1 MTRLS
6 VEMLAA
12 DAPEPITSAGHAQ
25 LGIAVL
31 AGIAVIV
38 LLITKFKLHAFL
50 SLTIGSLALGAI
62 AGAPLDKVLLSF
74 SAGLGSTVAGVG
86 VLIALGA
93 ILGKMLADSGG
104 ADQIVDT
111 ILAKAG
117 GRSMPWAMVLIAS
130 VIGLPLFFEVGIVL
144 LIPVVLMVAKRG
156 NYSLMRIGI
165 PALAGLSVM
174 HGLVPP
180 HPGPLVAID
189 AVGADLGI
197 TLALGVLVAIP
208 TVIIAGPV
216 FSKYAARW
224 VDVPAPENMI
234 PQRAS
239 DELDKRPGFGATLFT
254 VLLPVILMLAKAL
267 VDIVVDDPENMVQRI
282 FDVVGAPMIAL
293 LASVLVG
300 IFTLLRPA
308 GFSKERIS
316 PLVEKGLMPIA
327 GILLIVGAGGG
338 FKQTLID
345 SGVGKMVLEIS
356 EDWSIPALLLAWLI
370 AVAIRL
376 ATGSATV
383 ATVSAAGLVAPL
395 AADMSTTHTALLV
408 LAIGAG
414 SLFLSHVNDAGFWL
428 VKEYFGLSVGQNLKT
443 WSVME
448 CIISVVAGGGFKQT
462 LIDSGVGKM
471 VLEISEDWSI
481 PALLLAWL
489 IAVAIR
495 LATGSATVATV
506 SAAGLVAP
514 LAADMSTTH
523 TALLVL
529 AIGAGSLFLSHVNDA
544 GFWLVKEYFGLSVGQ
559 NLKTWSVME
568 CIISVVAGGIVLLL
582 SLVI

>member
-1 MTRLS
+1 MTSLS

-12 DAPEPITSAGHAQ
+12 DPVAPITSAGHAQ

-38 LLITKFKLHAFL
+38 LLITKFKVHAFL
-50 SLTIGSLALGAI
+50 ALTIGSLALGAF
-62 AGAPLDKVLLSF
+62 AGAPLDKVIPSF
-74 SAGLGSTVAGVG
+74 TTGLGNTVAGVG

-93 ILGKMLADSGG
+93 ILGKLLADSGG

-111 ILAKAG
+111 ILARAS

-174 HGLVPP
+174 HGLIPP

-189 AVGADLGI
+189 AVQANLGL
-197 TLALGVLVAIP
+197 TLALGVLVSIP

-216 FSKYAARW
+216 FAKYAARW
-224 VDVPAPENMI
+224 VDVPVPEKMI
-234 PQRAS
+234 QARPS
-239 DELDKRPGFGATLFT
+239 EDLDKRPSFGATVFT
-254 VLLPVILMLAKAL
+254 VLLPVVLMLGSAL
-267 VDIVVDDPENMVQRI
+267 VEIIIDDPAHMVQRV
-282 FDVVGAPMIAL
+282 FDVIGSPLMAL
-293 LASVLVG
+293 LAAVIVG
-300 IFTLLRPA
+300 MFTLGRAA
-308 GFSKERIS
+308 GFTKGRLSTT
-316 PLVEKGLMPIA
+316 VEKSLGPIA
-327 GILLIVGAGGG
+327 GVLLIVGAGGG

-345 SGVGKMVLEIS
+345 SGVGQMVLEIS

-370 AVAIRL
+370 AVVIRL

-395 AADMSTTHTALLV
+395 AADMSSTHLALLV

-414 SLFLSHVNDAGFWL
+414 SLFFSHVNDAGFWL
-428 VKEYFGLSVGQNLKT
+428 VKEYFGMSVGQTIKT

-448 CIISVVAGGGFKQT
+448 TIISVVAG
-462 LIDSGVGKM
+462 
-471 VLEISEDWSI
+471 
-481 PALLLAWL
+481 A
-489 IAVAIR
+489 
-495 LATGSATVATV
+495 
-506 SAAGLVAP
+506 
-514 LAADMSTTH
+514 
-523 TALLVL
+523 
-529 AIGAGSLFLSHVNDA
+529 
-544 GFWLVKEYFGLSVGQ
+544 
-559 NLKTWSVME
+559 
-568 CIISVVAGGIVLLL
+568 IVLLL

>member
-38 LLITKFKLHAFL
+38 LLITKFRLHAFL
-50 SLTIGSLALGAI
+50 ALTLGTLVLGAV
-62 AGAPLDKVLLSF
+62 AGAPLDKAITSF
-74 SAGLGSTVAGVG
+74 TTGLGTTVAGVG

-130 VIGLPLFFEVGIVL
+130 VIGLPLFFEVGVVL

-189 AVGADLGI
+189 AVQANLGV

-208 TVIIAGPV
+208 TVIVAGPL
-216 FSKYAARW
+216 FSKVAARW
-224 VDVPAPENMI
+224 VDVPAPDRMV
-234 PQRAS
+234 PPRAS
-239 DELDKRPGFGATLFT
+239 EELETRPGFGATLAT
-254 VLLPVILMLAKAL
+254 ILLPVVLMLSKAL
-267 VDIVVDDPENMVQRI
+267 VDIVIDDPDNTGQRV
-282 FDVVGAPMIAL
+282 FDVVGSPLIAL

-308 GFSKERIS
+308 GFGKERLT
-316 PLVEKGLMPIA
+316 PLVEKGLAPIA

-345 SGVGKMVLEIS
+345 SGVGQMILEIS

-395 AADMSTTHTALLV
+395 AENMSTTHTALLV

-414 SLFLSHVNDAGFWL
+414 SLFFSHVNDAGFWL
-428 VKEYFGLSVGQNLKT
+428 VKEYFGLTVGQTVKT
-443 WSVME
+443 WSIME
-448 CIISVVAGGGFKQT
+448 TIISVFAGG
-462 LIDSGVGKM
+462 L
-471 VLEISEDWSI
+471 
-481 PALLLAWL
+481 
-489 IAVAIR
+489 
-495 LATGSATVATV
+495 
-506 SAAGLVAP
+506 
-514 LAADMSTTH
+514 
-523 TALLVL
+523 
-529 AIGAGSLFLSHVNDA
+529 
-544 GFWLVKEYFGLSVGQ
+544 
-559 NLKTWSVME
+559 
-568 CIISVVAGGIVLLL
+568 VLLL

>member
-50 SLTIGSLALGAI
+50 SLTIGSLALGAF
-62 AGAPLDKVLLSF
+62 AGAPLDKVITSF

-111 ILAKAG
+111 ILERAG
-117 GRSMPWAMVLIAS
+117 GRTMPWAMVLIAS
-130 VIGLPLFFEVGIVL
+130 VIGLPLFFEVGVVL

-189 AVGADLGI
+189 AVDANLGV

-208 TVIIAGPV
+208 TVVIAGPL
-216 FSKYAARW
+216 FSRYAARC
-224 VDVPAPENMI
+224 VDVPAPEGMI
-234 PQRAS
+234 PQRPS
-239 DELDKRPGFGATLFT
+239 EDLEKRPGFGATLAT
-254 VLLPVILMLAKAL
+254 ILLPVVLMLAKAL
-267 VDIVVDDPENMVQRI
+267 VDIVIDDPENSVQRV
-282 FDVVGAPMIAL
+282 FDVVGSPLIAL
-293 LASVLVG
+293 LAAVLVG
-300 IFTLLRPA
+300 IFTLGMPA
-308 GFSKERIS
+308 GFSRERVS
-316 PLVEKGLMPIA
+316 AVVEKSLAPIA

-345 SGVGKMVLEIS
+345 TGVGQMILDIS

-395 AADMSTTHTALLV
+395 AADMSTAHTALLV

-414 SLFLSHVNDAGFWL
+414 SLFFSHVNDAGFWL
-428 VKEYFGLSVGQNLKT
+428 VKEYFGLNVGQTIKT

-448 CIISVVAGGGFKQT
+448 TIISVVAG
-462 LIDSGVGKM
+462 
-471 VLEISEDWSI
+471 
-481 PALLLAWL
+481 AL
-489 IAVAIR
+489 
-495 LATGSATVATV
+495 
-506 SAAGLVAP
+506 
-514 LAADMSTTH
+514 
-523 TALLVL
+523 
-529 AIGAGSLFLSHVNDA
+529 
-544 GFWLVKEYFGLSVGQ
+544 
-559 NLKTWSVME
+559 
-568 CIISVVAGGIVLLL
+568 VLLL

>member
-1 MTRLS
+1 MTSLS

-12 DAPEPITSAGHAQ
+12 DVPESITSAGHAQ

-50 SLTIGSLALGAI
+50 ALTIGSLALGAF
-62 AGAPLDKVLLSF
+62 AGAPLDKVIASF

-111 ILAKAG
+111 ILARAK
-117 GRSMPWAMVLIAS
+117 GRTMPWAMVLIAS
-130 VIGLPLFFEVGIVL
+130 VIGLPLFFEVGVVL
-144 LIPVVLMVAKRG
+144 LIPVVLIVAKRG

-189 AVGADLGI
+189 ALDANLGV
-197 TLALGVLVAIP
+197 TLALGVLIAIP

-224 VDVPAPENMI
+224 VDVPAPDRMI
-234 PQRAS
+234 PQRPS
-239 DELDKRPGFGATLFT
+239 EDLEKRPGFGPTLATI
-254 VLLPVILMLAKAL
+254 LLPVVLMLARAL
-267 VDIVVDDPENMVQRI
+267 VEIVVDDPESGVQRVFNVI
-282 FDVVGAPMIAL
+282 GSPMIAL

-300 IFTLLRPA
+300 IFTLVLPA
-308 GFSKERIS
+308 GYDKSRIS
-316 PLVEKGLMPIA
+316 QLVEKGLGPIA

-345 SGVGKMVLEIS
+345 SGVGQMILDIS
-356 EDWSIPALLLAWLI
+356 ADWAIPALLLGWLI

-383 ATVSAAGLVAPL
+383 ATISAAGLVAPL
-395 AADMSTTHTALLV
+395 AADMSTTHAALLV

-414 SLFLSHVNDAGFWL
+414 SVFFSHVNDAGFWL
-428 VKEYFGLSVGQNLKT
+428 VKEYFGLTVGQTIKT

-448 CIISVVAGGGFKQT
+448 TIISVVAG
-462 LIDSGVGKM
+462 
-471 VLEISEDWSI
+471 
-481 PALLLAWL
+481 AL
-489 IAVAIR
+489 
-495 LATGSATVATV
+495 
-506 SAAGLVAP
+506 
-514 LAADMSTTH
+514 
-523 TALLVL
+523 
-529 AIGAGSLFLSHVNDA
+529 
-544 GFWLVKEYFGLSVGQ
+544 
-559 NLKTWSVME
+559 
-568 CIISVVAGGIVLLL
+568 VLLL

>member
-12 DAPEPITSAGHAQ
+12 DSVEPITSAGHAQ

-38 LLITKFKLHAFL
+38 LLITKFKVHAFL
-50 SLTIGSLALGAI
+50 ALTIGTLALGAF
-62 AGAPLDKVLLSF
+62 AGAPLDKAIVSF
-74 SAGLGSTVAGVG
+74 TTGLGSTVAGVG

-93 ILGKMLADSGG
+93 ILGKLLADSGG

-111 ILAKAG
+111 ILARAS

-130 VIGLPLFFEVGIVL
+130 VIGLPLFFEVGVVL

-189 AVGADLGI
+189 AIGANLGV
-197 TLALGVLVAIP
+197 TLALGVLVAVP

-216 FSKYAARW
+216 FSRYAARW
-224 VDVPAPENMI
+224 VDVPAPDRMI
-234 PQRAS
+234 PQRPS
-239 DELDKRPGFGATLFT
+239 EDLEKRPGFGATLAT
-254 VLLPVILMLAKAL
+254 ILLPVVLMLAKAL
-267 VDIVVDDPENMVQRI
+267 VDIVVDDPEHGVQRV
-282 FDVVGAPMIAL
+282 FDVVGSPLIAL
-293 LASVLVG
+293 LAAVLVG
-300 IFTLLRPA
+300 MFTLGMPA
-308 GFSKERIS
+308 GLSRERLS
-316 PLVEKGLMPIA
+316 RLVEQSLAPIA

-345 SGVGKMVLEIS
+345 SGVGQMVLDIS
-356 EDWSIPALLLAWLI
+356 EDWSIPALLLGWLI
-370 AVAIRL
+370 AVVIRL

-395 AADMSTTHTALLV
+395 AADMSTTHAALLV

-414 SLFLSHVNDAGFWL
+414 SLFFSHVNDAGFWL
-428 VKEYFGLSVGQNLKT
+428 VKEYFGLTVGQNLKT

-448 CIISVVAGGGFKQT
+448 TLISVVAGG
-462 LIDSGVGKM
+462 L
-471 VLEISEDWSI
+471 
-481 PALLLAWL
+481 
-489 IAVAIR
+489 
-495 LATGSATVATV
+495 
-506 SAAGLVAP
+506 
-514 LAADMSTTH
+514 
-523 TALLVL
+523 
-529 AIGAGSLFLSHVNDA
+529 
-544 GFWLVKEYFGLSVGQ
+544 
-559 NLKTWSVME
+559 
-568 CIISVVAGGIVLLL
+568 VLLL
-582 SLVI
+582 SLVV

>member
-50 SLTIGSLALGAI
+50 SLTIGSLALGAF
-62 AGAPLDKVLLSF
+62 AGAPLDKVITSF

-111 ILAKAG
+111 ILAKAN
-117 GRSMPWAMVLIAS
+117 GRTMPWAMVLIAS
-130 VIGLPLFFEVGIVL
+130 VIGLPLFFEVGVVL

-189 AVGADLGI
+189 AVGANLGV
-197 TLALGVLVAIP
+197 TLALGVLIAVP
-208 TVIIAGPV
+208 TVVIAGPV

-224 VDVPAPENMI
+224 VDVPAPERMI
-234 PQRAS
+234 PQRPS
-239 DELDKRPGFGATLFT
+239 EDLERRPGFGATLAT
-254 VLLPVILMLAKAL
+254 ILLPVVLMLAKAL
-267 VDIVVDDPENMVQRI
+267 VDIVIDDPEHHVQRV
-282 FDVVGAPMIAL
+282 FDVIGSPLIAL
-293 LASVLVG
+293 LAAVLVG
-300 IFTLLRPA
+300 IFTLGMPA

-316 PLVEKGLMPIA
+316 SLVEKGLAPIA

-345 SGVGKMVLEIS
+345 TGVGQMVLDIS

-395 AADMSTTHTALLV
+395 AADMSTTHAALLV

-414 SLFLSHVNDAGFWL
+414 SLFFSHVNDAGFWL
-428 VKEYFGLSVGQNLKT
+428 VKEYFGLNVGQTIKT
-443 WSVME
+443 WSIME
-448 CIISVVAGGGFKQT
+448 TIISVVAG
-462 LIDSGVGKM
+462 
-471 VLEISEDWSI
+471 
-481 PALLLAWL
+481 AL
-489 IAVAIR
+489 
-495 LATGSATVATV
+495 
-506 SAAGLVAP
+506 
-514 LAADMSTTH
+514 
-523 TALLVL
+523 
-529 AIGAGSLFLSHVNDA
+529 
-544 GFWLVKEYFGLSVGQ
+544 
-559 NLKTWSVME
+559 
-568 CIISVVAGGIVLLL
+568 VLLL
-582 SLVI
+582 SLII

>member
-1 MTRLS
+1 MTRLR

-12 DAPEPITSAGHAQ
+12 DAPEAITSAGHAQ

-38 LLITKFKLHAFL
+38 LLITRFKLHAFL
-50 SLTIGSLALGAI
+50 ALTIGSLALGAF
-62 AGAPLDKVLLSF
+62 AGAPLDKVIASF

-104 ADQIVDT
+104 GDAIVDT
-111 ILAKAG
+111 ILAKAN
-117 GRSMPWAMVLIAS
+117 GRTMPWAMVLIAS
-130 VIGLPLFFEVGIVL
+130 VIGLPLFFEVGVVL

-189 AVGADLGI
+189 ALDANLGV

-208 TVIIAGPV
+208 TVIIAGPI

-224 VDVPAPENMI
+224 VDVPAPERMI

-239 DELDKRPGFGATLFT
+239 EDLEKRPGFGPTLFT
-254 VLLPVILMLAKAL
+254 ILLPVVLMLAKAL
-267 VDIVVDDPENMVQRI
+267 VDIVIDDPENNVQRV
-282 FDVVGAPMIAL
+282 FDVIGSPMIAL

-300 IFTLLRPA
+300 IFTLVLPA
-308 GFSKERIS
+308 GYDKSRIS
-316 PLVEKGLMPIA
+316 QLVEKGLAPIA

-345 SGVGKMVLEIS
+345 SGVGQMILDIS
-356 EDWSIPALLLAWLI
+356 ADWAIPALLLGWLI

-383 ATVSAAGLVAPL
+383 ATISAAGLVAPL
-395 AADMSTTHTALLV
+395 AADMSTTHAALLV

-414 SLFLSHVNDAGFWL
+414 SVFFSHVNDAGFWL
-428 VKEYFGLSVGQNLKT
+428 VKEYFGLDVGQTIKT
-443 WSVME
+443 WSIME
-448 CIISVVAGGGFKQT
+448 TIISVVAGG
-462 LIDSGVGKM
+462 L
-471 VLEISEDWSI
+471 
-481 PALLLAWL
+481 
-489 IAVAIR
+489 
-495 LATGSATVATV
+495 
-506 SAAGLVAP
+506 
-514 LAADMSTTH
+514 
-523 TALLVL
+523 
-529 AIGAGSLFLSHVNDA
+529 
-544 GFWLVKEYFGLSVGQ
+544 
-559 NLKTWSVME
+559 
-568 CIISVVAGGIVLLL
+568 VLLL

>member
-1 MTRLS
+1 MTRLN
-6 VEMLAA
+6 VELLAA
-12 DAPEPITSAGHAQ
+12 DTVEPITSAGHAQ

-50 SLTIGSLALGAI
+50 SLTIGSLALGAF
-62 AGAPLDKVLLSF
+62 AGAPLDKTILSF
-74 SAGLGSTVAGVG
+74 TAGLGTTVAGVG

-111 ILAKAG
+111 ILARAK

-130 VIGLPLFFEVGIVL
+130 VIGLPLFFEVGVVL

-189 AVGADLGI
+189 AIGANLGV
-197 TLALGVLVAIP
+197 TLALGVLIAIP

-216 FSKYAARW
+216 FSRYAARW
-224 VDVPAPENMI
+224 VDVPAPDRMI
-234 PQRAS
+234 PQRVS
-239 DELDKRPGFGATLFT
+239 EDLQKRPSFGATLT
-254 VLLPVILMLAKAL
+254 TILLPVVLMLSKAL
-267 VDIVVDDPENMVQRI
+267 VDIVIDDPENTVQRV
-282 FDVVGAPMIAL
+282 FDVIGSPLIAL

-308 GFSKERIS
+308 GFSKERVS
-316 PLVEKGLMPIA
+316 PLVERSLAPIA

-345 SGVGKMVLEIS
+345 TGVGQMILEIS

-383 ATVSAAGLVAPL
+383 ATISAAGLVAPL
-395 AADMSTTHTALLV
+395 AADMSTTHAALLV

-414 SLFLSHVNDAGFWL
+414 SLFFSHVNDAGFWL
-428 VKEYFGLSVGQNLKT
+428 VKEYFGLSVGQTVKT

-448 CIISVVAGGGFKQT
+448 TIISVVAGG
-462 LIDSGVGKM
+462 L
-471 VLEISEDWSI
+471 
-481 PALLLAWL
+481 
-489 IAVAIR
+489 
-495 LATGSATVATV
+495 
-506 SAAGLVAP
+506 
-514 LAADMSTTH
+514 
-523 TALLVL
+523 
-529 AIGAGSLFLSHVNDA
+529 
-544 GFWLVKEYFGLSVGQ
+544 
-559 NLKTWSVME
+559 
-568 CIISVVAGGIVLLL
+568 VLLL
-582 SLVI
+582 SLII